1 MDRSIC
7 VALLTVSAE
16 RTPWPLAP
24 KGKCPIGVR
33 LRPRG
38 GDAWKGCRLF
48 DGHWTWLE
56 CRVKSDVGTGDAE
69 HSDVIH
75 SGGFHG
81 EEANVAVL
89 DTHGVKHVKNTI
101 GATPRRSSLPGI
113 LLADLL
119 GVEPSSAKTPAKKG
133 LKIRSR
139 TGDRG
144 NVIDV
149 LHAPNKTHGVTVR
162 AKDACGIGRIESCR
176 TKLVED
182 RRAEVPLALHGACLP
197 IKPPRIGAQRA
208 DVTNMPRRAAFSVVT
223 VNGQGK
229 AVVKPCEPNGRRP
242 DVNDK
247 IATRIAIDVARQDD
261 DRRAALSTVALEP
274 AIASHLTAQAQRE
287 LDERDAALKAIRKA
301 EHDPAN
307 APRDVRIAK
316 VGDLSEHER
325 ILNESLATARA
336 AYVPRTI
343 AEKLRADRMRAA
355 KSATR

>member
-7 VALLTVSAE
+7 VALLSAVAE
-16 RTPWPLAP
+16 RSPWPLAP

-33 LRPRG
+33 LRPLG
-38 GDAWKGCRLF
+38 GAAWKGCRLF

-56 CRVKSDVGTGDAE
+56 CRVKSNVGTGDAE

-75 SGGFHG
+75 SGGFRG

-119 GVEPSSAKTPAKKG
+119 GVAPSSAKTPAKKG

-162 AKDACGIGRIESCR
+162 AKDACGFGRLDACR
-176 TKLVED
+176 AELLPD
-182 RRAEVPLALHGACLP
+182 NLAEVPLALHGTCLP
-197 IKPPRIGAQRA
+197 VTPPRYAHQRA

-229 AVVKPCEPNGRRP
+229 AVVKPSEPNGRRP
-242 DVNDK
+242 NVEAK
-247 IATRIAIDVARQDD
+247 IASRIAIDVARQDD

-274 AIASHLTAQAQRE
+274 AIASHLAAQAQRE

-307 APRDVRIAK
+307 ASPDVRIAK
-316 VGDLSEHER
+316 VRDLSEHER
-325 ILNESLATARA
+325 ILNESLAAARA

-343 AEKLRADRMRAA
+343 AEKLRAE
-355 KSATR
+355 KYATR